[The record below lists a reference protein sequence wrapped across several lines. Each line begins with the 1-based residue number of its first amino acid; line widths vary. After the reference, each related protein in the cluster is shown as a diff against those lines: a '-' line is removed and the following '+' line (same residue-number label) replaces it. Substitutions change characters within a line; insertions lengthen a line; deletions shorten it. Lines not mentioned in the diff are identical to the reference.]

1 MLKLPSKF
9 FLCLFLAISLTNCG
23 DDFLEAPETDIE
35 TPIIENPT
43 DDSSDAFETY
53 LLAEMNRQ
61 NIPALSTLVF
71 QDNQIKHQST
81 LGHSNKEQDIALVD
95 DHLFLLASISKTITA
110 TALLQLYGQSLF
122 DLDDAINDYL
132 PFEVNVPN
140 QSTPIT
146 FRMLLTHTS
155 GINDGEALD
164 DQYYEN
170 EDSPVTLRY
179 FLENYLVPGG
189 EFYNATQNFHN
200 FQPGTQH
207 EYSNEGS
214 ALIGLLVEE
223 ITKQDFRAYCQEHIF
238 APLNMTN
245 SFWRLAEINQPIVTL
260 YESAEAVTPY
270 TFTDYPNGGLR
281 SNAADLYKFLQ
292 MLMNQG
298 QVGSTQILK
307 ATTIIEMLNPQIS
320 EIDNEV
326 GLHFFVMNAANDLWG
341 HDGGEQGIT
350 TIMAFNQTTKAG
362 AIILASESD
371 VDLAEILVKAY
382 EEGLK

>member
-1 MLKLPSKF
+1 MLKLTTNL
-9 FLCLFLAISLTNCG
+9 FLCVILAVSFMSCG
-23 DDFLEAPETDIE
+23 DDFLEVPEIE
-35 TPIIENPT
+35 TPSTENPT
-43 DDSSDAFETY
+43 ENPSSAFESY
-53 LLAEMNRQ
+53 LLAEMNQ
-61 NIPALSTLVF
+61 QKIPALSTLVF
-71 QDNQIKHQST
+71 QDNQIKYQST
-81 LGHSNKEQDIALVD
+81 LGFSNVEQEVALAE

-110 TALLQLYGQSLF
+110 TALLQLYDQGLL
-122 DLDDAINDYL
+122 DLNDAINDYL

-155 GINDGEALD
+155 GINDGDALD

-170 EDSPVTLRY
+170 EDSPVSLRY
-179 FLENYLVPGG
+179 FLENYLVPNG
-189 EFYNATQNFHN
+189 EFYNSNQNFHN

-223 ITKQDFRAYCQEHIF
+223 IAKKDFRTYCQENIF
-238 APLNMTN
+238 TPLNMTN
-245 SFWRLAEINQPIVTL
+245 SFWRLSEINQPMVTL

-281 SNAADLYKFLQ
+281 SNTADLYKFLQ
-292 MLMNQG
+292 MLMNNG
-298 QVGSTQILK
+298 QVGGTQILK
-307 ATTIIEMLNPQIS
+307 ETTVQEMFTPQIS

-326 GLHFFVMNAANDLWG
+326 GLHFFVMNRANNLWG

-350 TIMAFNQTTKAG
+350 TIMAFNQATKAG

-371 VDLAEILVKAY
+371 INLDEILVKAY

>member
-1 MLKLPSKF
+1 MLKLTTKF
-9 FLCLFLAISLTNCG
+9 FLCLFFAVSFTNCG
-23 DDFLEAPETDIE
+23 DDFLEVPEVETPTVE
-35 TPIIENPT
+35 TPIEN
-43 DDSSDAFETY
+43 SSDAFETY
-53 LLAEMNRQ
+53 LLSEMSRQ
-61 NIPALSTLVF
+61 KIPALSTLVF
-71 QDNQIKHQST
+71 QDDQIKYQST
-81 LGHSNKEQDIALVD
+81 LGQSNKEQDVALAD

-110 TALLQLYGQSLF
+110 TALLQLYDQGLF

-189 EFYNATQNFHN
+189 EFYNAAQNFHN

-223 ITKQDFRAYCQEHIF
+223 ISKQDFRVYCHEHIF

-245 SFWRLAEINQPIVTL
+245 SFWRLVEINQPIVTL

-298 QVGSTQILK
+298 QVGTTQILK
-307 ATTIIEMLNPQIS
+307 GTTVIEMLNPQIS

-326 GLHFFVMNAANDLWG
+326 GLHFFVMNSANDLWG

>member
-1 MLKLPSKF
+1 MLKLTTKF
-9 FLCLFLAISLTNCG
+9 LLCLFFAVSFTSCG
-23 DDFLEAPETDIE
+23 EDFLDVLEVE
-35 TPIIENPT
+35 TPTTENPT
-43 DDSSDAFETY
+43 DSSPDAFETY
-53 LLAEMNRQ
+53 LLVEMTRQ
-61 NIPALSTLVF
+61 KIPALSTLVF
-71 QDNQIKHQST
+71 QGDEIKYQST
-81 LGHSNKEQDIALVD
+81 LGQSNKEQNVALAD

-110 TALLQLYGQSLF
+110 TALLQLYDQGLF

-132 PFEVNVPN
+132 PFDVNVPN

-164 DQYYEN
+164 DQYYYN
-170 EDSPVTLRY
+170 EDSPVTLRH
-179 FLENYLVPGG
+179 FLENYLVSGG

-223 ITKQDFRAYCQEHIF
+223 ITQQDFRAYCQEYIF

-298 QVGSTQILK
+298 KVGTTQILK
-307 ATTIIEMLNPQIS
+307 EATVIEMLKPQIS

-326 GLHFFVMNAANDLWG
+326 GLHFFVMNSANNLWG

-350 TIMAFNQTTKAG
+350 TIMAFNQATKAG

-371 VDLAEILVKAY
+371 VDLEEILVKAY
-382 EEGLK
+382 EEGVK

>member
-1 MLKLPSKF
+1 MLKFTTQF
-9 FLCLFLAISLTNCG
+9 FLCLFLAVSFMNCG
-23 DDFLEAPETDIE
+23 DDFLEVSEVE
-35 TPIIENPT
+35 TPTIENPIDT
-43 DDSSDAFETY
+43 SSNAFETY
-53 LLAEMNRQ
+53 LLAEMTRQ
-61 NIPALSTLVF
+61 QIPALSTLIF
-71 QDNQIKHQST
+71 QGDQIKYQST
-81 LGHSNKEQDIALVD
+81 LGQSNKERDVALAD

-110 TALLQLYGQSLF
+110 TALLQLYDQGLF

-155 GINDGEALD
+155 GINDGTALD

-189 EFYNATQNFHN
+189 EFYNATQNFHD

-223 ITKQDFRAYCQEHIF
+223 ITKQDFSVYCQEHIF

-245 SFWRLAEINQPIVTL
+245 SFWRLAEINQPMVTL
-260 YESAEAVTPY
+260 YESGEAVTPY

-292 MLMNQG
+292 MLLNEG
-298 QVGSTQILK
+298 RIGTTQILK
-307 ATTIIEMLNPQIS
+307 ESTVIEMLNPQIS
-320 EIDNEV
+320 EVDNEV
-326 GLHFFVMNAANDLWG
+326 GLHFFVMNAANNLWG
-341 HDGGEQGIT
+341 HDGEEQGIT
-350 TIMAFNQTTKAG
+350 TIMAFNQATKAG

-371 VDLAEILVKAY
+371 LELEEILVKGY

>member
-1 MLKLPSKF
+1 MLKFTTQF
-9 FLCLFLAISLTNCG
+9 FLCLFFAVSFMNCG
-23 DDFLEAPETDIE
+23 DDFLEVSEVE
-35 TPIIENPT
+35 TPTIENPIDT
-43 DDSSDAFETY
+43 SSNAFETY
-53 LLAEMNRQ
+53 LLAEMTRQ
-61 NIPALSTLVF
+61 QIPALSTLIF
-71 QDNQIKHQST
+71 QGDQIKYQST
-81 LGHSNKEQDIALVD
+81 LGQSNKERDVALAD

-110 TALLQLYGQSLF
+110 TALLQLYDQGLF

-155 GINDGEALD
+155 GINDGTALD

-189 EFYNATQNFHN
+189 EFYNATQNFHD

-223 ITKQDFRAYCQEHIF
+223 ITKQDFSVYCQEHIF

-245 SFWRLAEINQPIVTL
+245 SFWRLAEINQPMVTL
-260 YESAEAVTPY
+260 YESGEAVTPY

-292 MLMNQG
+292 MLLNEG
-298 QVGSTQILK
+298 RIGTTQILK
-307 ATTIIEMLNPQIS
+307 ESTVIEMLNPQIS
-320 EIDNEV
+320 EVDNEV
-326 GLHFFVMNAANDLWG
+326 GLHFFVMNAANNLWG

-350 TIMAFNQTTKAG
+350 TIMAFNQATKAG

-371 VDLAEILVKAY
+371 LELEEILVKGY

>member
-1 MLKLPSKF
+1 MLKFTTQF
-9 FLCLFLAISLTNCG
+9 FLCLFFAVSFMNCG
-23 DDFLEAPETDIE
+23 DDFLEVSEVE
-35 TPIIENPT
+35 TPTIENPIDT
-43 DDSSDAFETY
+43 SSNAFETY
-53 LLAEMNRQ
+53 LLAEMTRQ
-61 NIPALSTLVF
+61 QIPALSTLIF
-71 QDNQIKHQST
+71 QGDQIKYQST
-81 LGHSNKEQDIALVD
+81 LGQSNKERDVALAD

-110 TALLQLYGQSLF
+110 TALLQLYDQGLF

-155 GINDGEALD
+155 GINDGTALD

-189 EFYNATQNFHN
+189 EFYNATQNFHD

-223 ITKQDFRAYCQEHIF
+223 ITKQDFSVYCQEHIF

-245 SFWRLAEINQPIVTL
+245 SFWRLAEINQPMVTL
-260 YESAEAVTPY
+260 YESGEAVTPY

-292 MLMNQG
+292 MLLNEG
-298 QVGSTQILK
+298 RIGTTQILK
-307 ATTIIEMLNPQIS
+307 ESTVIEMLNPQIS
-320 EIDNEV
+320 EVDNEV
-326 GLHFFVMNAANDLWG
+326 GLHFFVMNAANNLWG
-341 HDGGEQGIT
+341 HDGEEQGIT
-350 TIMAFNQTTKAG
+350 TIMAFNQATKAG

-371 VDLAEILVKAY
+371 LELEEILVKGY

>member
-1 MLKLPSKF
+1 MTKL
-9 FLCLFLAISLTNCG
+9 FLCLFLAASFTNCG
-23 DDFLEAPETDIE
+23 DDFLEVPEIE
-35 TPIIENPT
+35 TPSTENP
-43 DDSSDAFETY
+43 SSTFESY
-53 LLAEMNRQ
+53 LLSEMSRQ
-61 NIPALSTLVF
+61 KIPALSTLVF
-71 QDNQIKHQST
+71 QDNQIKYQST
-81 LGHSNKEQDIALVD
+81 LGFSNVEQEVALAE

-110 TALLQLYGQSLF
+110 TALLQLY
-122 DLDDAINDYL
+122 DDAINDYL

-164 DQYYEN
+164 DQYYFN
-170 EDSPVTLRY
+170 EDSPVALRF
-179 FLENYLVPGG
+179 FLENYLVPNG
-189 EFYNATQNFHN
+189 EFYNASQNFHN

-223 ITKQDFRAYCQEHIF
+223 IAKQDFRTYCQENIF
-238 APLNMTN
+238 SPLNMTN
-245 SFWRLAEINQPIVTL
+245 SFWRLSEINQPIVTL

-298 QVGSTQILK
+298 EVGGTQILK
-307 ATTIIEMLNPQIS
+307 ASTVTEMLNPQIRA
-320 EIDNEV
+320 IDDEV
-326 GLHFFVMNAANDLWG
+326 GLHFFVMNAANNLWG

-350 TIMAFNQTTKAG
+350 TIMAFNQATKAG

-371 VDLAEILVKAY
+371 VDLEEMLVKAY